1 MFCLVGALYPAK
13 NHIDRTSSLYNLSTY
28 LYYTMVLNLT
38 YIMFPMMLNQIRK
51 FENLN
56 DISINI
62 YLIEE

>member
-1 MFCLVGALYPAK
+1 
-13 NHIDRTSSLYNLSTY
+13 
-28 LYYTMVLNLT
+28 MVLNLT
-38 YIMFPMMLNQIRK
+38 YIMFPMTLNQIRK